1 MFDIGTG
8 EFIAL
13 AILAL
18 LVLGPEKLPRYAAD
32 AARFLRQIRTMA
44 NEARSEVTK
53 ELGPELDGLNLS
65 ELNPRALMR
74 KHLLDGLDDDEDD
87 DRPSSNGSSSNGGR
101 PSNGSSSNGSRASR
115 PRPEGATPQPR
126 SDSHTDATYDPD
138 TT

>member
-1 MFDIGTG
+1 VFDIGTG

-13 AILAL
+13 AVLAL

-32 AARFLRQIRTMA
+32 AARFLRQIRNLA

-65 ELNPRALMR
+65 ELNPRAMLR
-74 KHLLDGLDDDEDD
+74 KHLLDPLEDEDD
-87 DRPSSNGSSSNGGR
+87 DDPPPRRSTPR
-101 PSNGSSSNGSRASR
+101 SR
-115 PRPEGATPQPR
+115 P
-126 SDSHTDATYDPD
+126 DAASSPTESPYDPD